1 MPVQRTRPLQDHPQF
16 SIYQCEGHVEYRVEN
31 WRLAR
36 DGTGKVVKS
45 FGWTWVDL
53 AIPVVVAVL
62 WPKMTTRIHYAALM
76 ISVTYYVYSKCTQIL
91 WESVFAV
98 PYIGI
103 QLETHRGLPN
113 MPLFVSRRFIPAI
126 YLQDF
131 IVNEGLRRWN
141 VRYYLAAIQEGSGGK
156 TTLEVAYENTL
167 PYFPILLYVYRG
179 VHEVMF
185 PHSGKSPHVPSP
197 VVEVDSDL
205 ETKS

>member
-1 MPVQRTRPLQDHPQF
+1 MDV
-16 SIYQCEGHVEYRVEN
+16 
-31 WRLAR
+31 
-36 DGTGKVVKS
+36 
-45 FGWTWVDL
+45 
-53 AIPVVVAVL
+53 
-62 WPKMTTRIHYAALM
+62 
-76 ISVTYYVYSKCTQIL
+76 
-91 WESVFAV
+91 ESVFAV

-141 VRYYLAAIQEGSGGK
+141 VRYYLAVIQEGSGGK
-156 TTLEVAYENTL
+156 TTLEVAYEVRFHSGTYLQPLKDLVQNTL

-197 VVEVDSDL
+197 VVEVDSDQ